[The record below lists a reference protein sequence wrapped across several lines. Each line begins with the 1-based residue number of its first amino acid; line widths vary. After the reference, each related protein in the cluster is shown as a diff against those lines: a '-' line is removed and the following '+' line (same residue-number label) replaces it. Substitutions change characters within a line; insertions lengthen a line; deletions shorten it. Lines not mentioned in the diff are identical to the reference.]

1 MRAQTTVAPQSLLL
15 MNDTFVLD
23 SSRRLADL
31 VEKEAPKDRAKQ
43 LQRIWT
49 LLYGKAATEADI
61 AKCLA
66 YLDEQTKALTQY
78 HHDIQHPK
86 GVVPNP
92 PQEAMASLCQV
103 LCSSNRFLYVE

>member
-1 MRAQTTVAPQSLLL
+1 MDQAFIPAIFMRGG
-15 MNDTFVLD
+15 
-23 SSRRLADL
+23 SSKGVFFHARDL
-31 VEKEAPKDRAKQ
+31 PKDRAKQ

-49 LLYGKAATEADI
+49 RLYGKPATEADI

-92 PQEAMASLCQV
+92 PQEAMASLCQI